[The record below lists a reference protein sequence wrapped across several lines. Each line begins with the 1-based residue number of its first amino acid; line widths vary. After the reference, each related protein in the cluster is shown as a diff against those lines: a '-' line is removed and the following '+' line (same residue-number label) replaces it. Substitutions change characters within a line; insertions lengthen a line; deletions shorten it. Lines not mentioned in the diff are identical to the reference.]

1 MSAYAF
7 QSIVLWRS
15 SVTVLRRIVRC
26 YSYAF
31 SLLCVFSV
39 LAISIIVLASK
50 TTTVNFYLL
59 PWEGKALLY
68 GTIALALLGLAI
80 VLLTWRGKMQKL
92 FLGWSLLV
100 FVLIV
105 RYYFF
110 SPNSFSPDS
119 GEFTFALLV
128 VLAAAVAV
136 VGSGISPAASGRGA
150 RS

>member
-1 MSAYAF
+1 
-7 QSIVLWRS
+7 
-15 SVTVLRRIVRC
+15 
-26 YSYAF
+26 
-31 SLLCVFSV
+31 V

-110 SPNSFSPDS
+110 SPNSFYPDS